1 MPFKYQVYKT
11 QRVCLVRFQRSGTGE
26 PVHYFPDIDNRGCFR
41 PNTNGTGFDRGP
53 VVGVTQG
60 DDIYVRVLRE
70 RIANEAPLFV
80 TSSDETVMTVN
91 NGSKAELPKNYLITL
106 RITGIQGNGTATPK
120 GAKLRIHYGSEKG
133 VVIGELSV
141 WVFTK
146 TNVLLTPHLITIQ
159 DATGASRTS
168 SVDIGAV
175 IGMAKAI
182 WQPCGVTFTDAP
194 VQPNTITS
202 ATAGVL
208 AWQNDFNN
216 LLANFWVPG
225 SINAY
230 FVFQINRPNPGV
242 LGVGLSRQSV
252 TASASTAN
260 PLPNPGI
267 FLGDQSQNG
276 IVRPNDTHW
285 LANDL
290 AHEIGHF
297 LGLSHTD
304 LRNGNNPRD
313 DTWAR
318 RILMH
323 PTNTRAA
330 NGNWRDDVGYGATY
344 RGSLITMKDLLDTNN
359 VGTNHFTDAEY
370 LAARNTIKST
380 AGPY

>member
-1 MPFKYQVYKT
+1 MPFKYKIYKT
-11 QRVCLVRFQRSGTGE
+11 QRVCPVRFQRNGTGA
-26 PVHYFPDIDNRGCFR
+26 PVHNFPDIDNRGCFR
-41 PNTNGTGFDRGP
+41 PNTNLTGFDRGP

-60 DDIYVRVLRE
+60 DDIYVNVLRE
-70 RIANEAPLFV
+70 RIDKQAALFV
-80 TSSDETVMTVN
+80 SSSDETVMTVN
-91 NGSKAELPKNYLITL
+91 SGSKAELSKNYVITL
-106 RITGIQGNGTATPK
+106 RINGVQGNGTATPK
-120 GAKLRIHYGSEKG
+120 GAKLRIHYGSSSG

-146 TNVLLTPHLITIQ
+146 TNVLLTPHLVTIQ
-159 DATGASRTS
+159 DATGAGIAS
-168 SVDIGAV
+168 SVNISAV
-175 IGMAKAI
+175 IGMAKAV

-194 VQPNTITS
+194 VQNTTITS

-208 AWQNDFNN
+208 AWQADFNN
-216 LLANFWVPG
+216 LLTNFWVPG

-242 LGVGLSRQSV
+242 LGVGLSRQRV
-252 TASASTAN
+252 TASAATAN

-276 IVRPNDTHW
+276 IVRPTDVHW

-297 LGLSHTD
+297 LGLEHID

-344 RGSLITMKDLLDTNN
+344 RGSLITMKDLLDSNN
-359 VGTNHFTDAEY
+359 AATNHITDAEY
-370 LAARNTIKST
+370 LTARTTIKSS